1 MRITGVEIIPAK
13 LPLLEPFVVS
23 YGTFPDLATVL
34 VRLETDGGLTG
45 WGEGTPDPHVTGET
59 FEGVAA
65 TLRHLAP
72 ALLGRNPLD
81 RSAAMRLLESR
92 VRRRRR
98 LRLTSR
104 CTTSQGTSPACQS
117 GRC

>member
-34 VRLETDGGLTG
+34 VRLETDGGLIG

-72 ALLGRNPLD
+72 ALLGRDPQD
-81 RSAAMRLLESR
+81 RS
-92 VRRRRR
+92 RRRRR
-98 LRLTSR
+98 LRSTSR

>member
-1 MRITGVEIIPAK
+1 MRITGVEIIPVK

-65 TLRHLAP
+65 TLRHRWTVP
-72 ALLGRNPLD
+72 PPCGSWNRG
-81 RSAAMRLLESR
+81 SR
-92 VRRRRR
+92 ARRRRR
-98 LRLTSR
+98 LRSTSR
-104 CTTSQGTSPACQS
+104 FTTSPGTSPGCQS